1 MSSDRFDKKFARQ
14 EQNIFAIVNK
24 KRLNGQREL
33 FMSKETVISAID
45 VGSDKITTLIASVD
59 NETRQIRVVGSS
71 TVPSVGVLKSVIVDL
86 EAALGAVEQSLNAA
100 ERMAGL
106 SIHQAYVS
114 LSGEHIR
121 SQNSTGVVAVANP
134 EKEIT
139 SLDIER
145 VIEAARAVSV
155 PPDREILH
163 VIPRYYKV
171 DSQEGIRDPT
181 HMTGV
186 RLEAETHII
195 TGSSTSIR
203 NLKKCLNDL
212 GIEVQ
217 GFVFSALGAA
227 EVTLTET
234 EKELGVVLC
243 DIGASASSFCAYV
256 DGAIELS
263 GSIPIGARHITQD
276 IALGCRLDREVAEKV
291 KVYLSD
297 HGLDKIKPLPGE
309 SKKEFAKRK
318 EDSDIFNLSQ
328 LGISQDKD
336 ELSKNYIVKVIMYPR
351 IQEIVTQLGAIMEK
365 EDLFSKTPAGIVFTG
380 GGSLSI
386 DLVEIS
392 ERIMGLP
399 ARIGQPKQLEGMIAE
414 QQSSLMAV
422 ATGLLLYSHR
432 QGSGEELSQKF
443 NFSEAIKDLHLDKVG
458 GKAIGLIKK
467 MLP

>member
-1 MSSDRFDKKFARQ
+1 
-14 EQNIFAIVNK
+14 
-24 KRLNGQREL
+24 
-33 FMSKETVISAID
+33 MSKEKVISAID
-45 VGSDKITTLIASVD
+45 IGSDKIATLIATVGE
-59 NETRQIRVVGSS
+59 ETQELRVVGSS
-71 TVPSVGVLKSVIVDL
+71 AVPSAGVLKSVIVDL

-100 ERMAGL
+100 ERMAGF
-106 SIHQAYVS
+106 SIHQAFIS

-139 SLDIER
+139 AADVER

-155 PPDREILH
+155 PPDREIIH
-163 VIPRYYKV
+163 VIPRFFKV
-171 DSQEGIRDPT
+171 DSQEGIKDPT

-186 RLEAETHII
+186 RLESEAHII

-212 GIEVQ
+212 GVEVQ
-217 GFVFSALGAA
+217 GFVFSALGSA
-227 EVTLTET
+227 EVTLSET

-256 DGAIELS
+256 DGALELS

-291 KVYLSD
+291 KIYLSD
-297 HGLDKIKPLPGE
+297 LGIDKIKPLPGE
-309 SKKEFAKRK
+309 SKKDFAKRK
-318 EDSDIFNLSQ
+318 EQADIFNLSQ
-328 LGISQDKD
+328 LGINQENDD
-336 ELSKNYIVKVIMYPR
+336 LSKNYVIKGIMYPR
-351 IQEIVTQLGAIMEK
+351 IQEIVAQLGSIMEK

-392 ERIMGLP
+392 ERILGLP
-399 ARIGQPKQLEGMIAE
+399 ARVGQPRQLPGMISE
-414 QQSSLMAV
+414 TQSSLMAV
-422 ATGLLLYSHR
+422 ATGLLIYG
-432 QGSGEELSQKF
+432 QKNGEGEVVSQKL
-443 NFSEAIKDLHLDKVG
+443 NISGAIKDLHLEKIG
-458 GKAIGLIKK
+458 GKVADFVKK
-467 MLP
+467 LLP